1 MYKMKKVMV
10 FFLLL
15 LVACMGFAEDKSLKV
30 TLEIDDISEYFF
42 SNTAF
47 TDWAS
52 VPDPITSKNLGEITK
67 FPTAQENAPSASFWA
82 SAKTNS
88 ATPLT
93 MEIYGTALT
102 RKTADSGYTSETL
115 PLILS
120 IDTEDNSLNSSSQ
133 TGSVEFKDACS
144 GPTRGDLTCS
154 PLTLTEKASDEDATG
169 TAGSGTRPLTWKL
182 KIAPKV
188 TDVAIPTAG
197 SYESYIWLVVDSGDT
212 GV

>member
-1 MYKMKKVMV
+1 MKKVMV

-42 SNTAF
+42 SDTPF
-47 TDWAS
+47 TDLAS
-52 VPDPITSKNLGEITK
+52 VPDPITSKDLGEITE

-93 MEIYGTALT
+93 MKIYGTALT
-102 RKTADSGYTSETL
+102 RKTAENTYTSETL

-133 TGSVEFKDACS
+133 TDSVEFKDACT
-144 GPTRGDLTCS
+144 GPTRGELTCS
-154 PLTLTEKASDEDATG
+154 PLNLTENASAENAPG
-169 TAGSGTRPLTWKL
+169 TAEPGTRPLTWKL

-197 SYESYIWLVVDSGDT
+197 SYESYIWLVVES
-212 GV
+212 

>member
-1 MYKMKKVMV
+1 MKKVMV

-42 SNTAF
+42 SDTPF
-47 TDWAS
+47 TDLAS
-52 VPDPITSKNLGEITK
+52 VPDPITSKDLSEITE

-102 RKTADSGYTSETL
+102 RKTAENTYTSETL

-120 IDTEDNSLNSSSQ
+120 IDTEDNNLNSSSQ
-133 TGSVEFKDACS
+133 TDSVEFKDACT
-144 GPTRGDLTCS
+144 GPTRGEFTCS
-154 PLTLTEKASDEDATG
+154 PLNLTENASAENAPG
-169 TAGSGTRPLTWKL
+169 TAGPGTRPLTWKL

-197 SYESYIWLVVDSGDT
+197 SYESYIWLVVES
-212 GV
+212 

>member
-1 MYKMKKVMV
+1 MKKVMV

-42 SNTAF
+42 SDAPF
-47 TDWAS
+47 TDLAS
-52 VPDPITSKNLGEITK
+52 VPDPITSKDLGEITE

-102 RKTADSGYTSETL
+102 RKTAENTYTSETL

-120 IDTEDNSLNSSSQ
+120 IDKEDNISNSSSQ
-133 TGSVEFKDACS
+133 TDSVEFTTACK
-144 GPTRGDLTCS
+144 GPTKGDLTS
-154 PLTLTEKASDEDATG
+154 PCLTLTEGVSSEKPTG
-169 TAGSGTRPLTWKL
+169 VARPGTRPLTWKL
-182 KIAPKV
+182 KLAPKV
-188 TDVAIPTAG
+188 TGENIPTAG
-197 SYESYIWLVVDSGDT
+197 SYESYIWLVVDSGDA

>member
-1 MYKMKKVMV
+1 MKKVMV

-42 SNTAF
+42 SDTPF
-47 TDWAS
+47 TVLAS
-52 VPDPITSKNLGEITK
+52 VPDPITSKDLGEITE
-67 FPTAQENAPSASFWA
+67 FPTSQENAPSASFWA

-102 RKTADSGYTSETL
+102 RKTADSGYTTETL

-120 IDTEDNSLNSSSQ
+120 IDTEDNDQNSSSQ
-133 TGSVEFKDACS
+133 TGSVEFEDACKGS
-144 GPTRGDLTCS
+144 TRGDLTCL
-154 PLTLTEKASDEDATG
+154 PLTLTENASTEDATG

-182 KIAPKV
+182 KLAPKV
-188 TDVAIPTAG
+188 IGENIPTAG
-197 SYESYIWLVVDSGDT
+197 SYESYIWLVVES
-212 GV
+212 